1 MGGLHFFAAHQ
12 NKDSRMR
19 QLSTLRAA
27 TWRLAIPAALALLAS
42 TQAQAVPSFARQTGQ
57 DCAACHVGAF
67 GPQLTP
73 YGVKF
78 KLGGYVDGNG
88 KGNVPLSG
96 MVVLDSSKYKVLNEN
111 TEQYD
116 SKRKTGLAEAS
127 LFLAGKLA
135 DHVGS
140 FVQVTNSGIEHHTG
154 IDQADVR
161 ATGTT
166 NLGEHEALIGVS
178 VNNNPTVQDPFN
190 TLNVWSFPYTG
201 SDRLSYP
208 GADLQSAS
216 VEQRVI
222 GINAYTL
229 IDDSFYGELGT
240 YNSISPSM
248 QSRLGSGRYQDP
260 TAVPLNAYPS
270 LSNAP
275 YWRLGYMQDLRT
287 RAWNV
292 GLLGFSG
299 TIKDR
304 LDTSLSTKFNDMGI
318 DGGYQFL
325 GTREHVVTVNGS
337 YMREKVTDT
346 LNSEGKYTSKNLK
359 LATSYHYLNTYG
371 ATVGYFKGSYSGDV
385 KGGNSGAL
393 YQVDYTPWGKE
404 NSWYAPWANVRLGLQ
419 YVRFNTSSDIDTS
432 LGQKVSDLNSLRLFA
447 WTSF

>member
-1 MGGLHFFAAHQ
+1 
-12 NKDSRMR
+12 MR
-19 QLSTLRAA
+19 SLPTLVSAS
-27 TWRLAIPAALALLAS
+27 WRLCLPAVIALMACS
-42 TQAQAVPSFARQTGQ
+42 PAQAVPSFARQTGQ

-96 MVVLDSSKYKVLNEN
+96 MVVLDSSRYKVLSDPE
-111 TEQYD
+111 D
-116 SKRKTGLAEAS
+116 ASSKFDGKHKTGMAEAS
-127 LFLAGKLA
+127 LFLAGKLT

-140 FVQVTNSGIEHHTG
+140 FLQVTNSGIEHHTG
-154 IDQADVR
+154 IDQADIR
-161 ATGTT
+161 ATTT
-166 NLGEHEALIGVS
+166 ANFGEREALIGVS

-190 TLNVWSFPYTG
+190 TLNVWSFPYTA

-216 VEQRVI
+216 VEQRVV
-222 GINAYTL
+222 GVNAYAL

-248 QSRLGSGRYQDP
+248 QSRLGAGRFP
-260 TAVPLNAYPS
+260 NPENEPGVPAPS

-275 YWRLGYMQDLRT
+275 YWRLGYMKDLRT

-299 TIKDR
+299 NIKNR
-304 LDTSLSTKFNDMGI
+304 LDTSETVKFNDLGI

-337 YMREKVTDT
+337 YLREKVTDT
-346 LNSEGKYTSKNLK
+346 LSGDGKYTSKNLK
-359 LATSYHYLNTYG
+359 LAASYHYLNTYG
-371 ATVGYFKGSYSGDV
+371 ATVGYFKGSHSGDLT
-385 KGGNSGAL
+385 GGNSGAL
-393 YQVDYTPWGKE
+393 YQLDWTPWGKE
-404 NSWYAPWANVRLGLQ
+404 NSWYAPWANVRVGMQ

-432 LGQKVSDLNSLRLFA
+432 AGQKVSDLNSLRLFA